1 MLRNKNILFISV
13 KFFNYEKHIKNELLS
28 LGAKVDWFDE
38 RPSNTF
44 LSKVIIRL
52 KKGFYSAKINK
63 YYNEI
68 IDKIKH
74 KQYDYF
80 FLIKGEVVPAFF
92 LEFLK
97 KNNPNINLIYYTWD
111 SFANNKNALTNLV
124 YFDKKFTFDSADAKK
139 YNIAFRPLF
148 FINDY
153 AGLEHIEPLQYDIAF
168 IGTSHSDRYSISEK
182 CHDWCNKHQCRMY
195 TFYYSPSRIL
205 FWLKRLF
212 DVNFK
217 QFDPKKI
224 SFQGLSHQDII
235 DIYKNSKCI
244 LDINHPNQAGL
255 TMRTF
260 EVLGAGKKLIT
271 TNKEILKYPFYNMS
285 NIFILDR
292 NKPEVDEIFLNSP
305 SSQIDQE
312 VFFSMSIRGW
322 VLELFIGEPEKVWRN
337 VLCH

>member
-28 LGAKVDWFDE
+28 LGANVDWFDE

-52 KKGFYSAKINK
+52 KKDFYSTKINR

-68 IDKIKH
+68 IDKIKPKH
-74 KQYDYF
+74 YDYF
-80 FLIKGEVVPAFF
+80 FLIKGEVIPAFF

-97 KNNPNINLIYYTWD
+97 RNNPNIKLIYYTWD
-111 SFANNKNALTNLV
+111 SFVNNRNALNNLV
-124 YFDKKFTFDSADAKK
+124 YFDKKFTFDSADAEK
-139 YNIAFRPLF
+139 YDISFRPLF

-153 AGLEHIEPLQYDIAF
+153 SNLESKEPTKYDIAF
-168 IGTSHSDRYSISEK
+168 IGTAHSDRYSISEK
-182 CHDWCNKHQCRMY
+182 CNEWCNQHQCSMY
-195 TFYYSPSRIL
+195 AFYYSPSKIL

-212 DVNFK
+212 NVNFK
-217 QFDPKKI
+217 KFDPKKI
-224 SFQGLSHQDII
+224 SFQGLSHQEII
-235 DIYKNSKCI
+235 DVYKSSACI
-244 LDINHPNQAGL
+244 LDINHPNQTGL

-271 TNKEILKYPFYNMS
+271 TNKEILKYPFYNTN
-285 NIFILDR
+285 NIFIIDR
-292 NKPEVDEIFLNSP
+292 NKPEIDKVFINSEF
-305 SSQIDQE
+305 SQINQE

-322 VLELFIGEPEKVWRN
+322 VLELFIDNPGKIWKIK
-337 VLCH
+337 